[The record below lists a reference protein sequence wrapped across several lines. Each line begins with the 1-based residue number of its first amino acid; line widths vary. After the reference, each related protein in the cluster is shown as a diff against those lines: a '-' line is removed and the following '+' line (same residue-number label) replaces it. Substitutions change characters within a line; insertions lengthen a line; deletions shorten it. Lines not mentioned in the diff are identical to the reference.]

1 MRLIERV
8 RTRLRRGERPVR
20 YLLAGAA
27 NTAFG
32 LSFFPALL
40 WFSPWFAHNYMVAL
54 LLSQVVCVVFAFS
67 TYKIGVFRT
76 RNNILREFAYFAS
89 YSYAVFG
96 ANLIALP
103 LLVQG
108 FGLHPIPAQF
118 SFSLM
123 TLAGSYFWHQAVT
136 FRADTPSDTGT

>member
-1 MRLIERV
+1 MNLIDRV
-8 RTRLRRGERPVR
+8 LARLRRGERPVR

-32 LSFFPALL
+32 LAFFPALL
-40 WFSPWFAHNYMVAL
+40 WLSPWFARNYMAAL
-54 LLSQVVCVVFAFS
+54 VLSQVVCVVFAFS

-76 RNNILREFAYFAS
+76 RTNILREFAYFS
-89 YSYAVFG
+89 SFYYAVFG

-108 FGLHPIPAQF
+108 LGVHPVPAQF
-118 SFSLM
+118 GFGLV
-123 TLAGSYFWHQAVT
+123 TLFGSYFWHRAVT
-136 FRADTPSDTGT
+136 FRSNTGT

>member
-1 MRLIERV
+1 MNPVERV
-8 RTRLRRGERPVR
+8 LVRLRRGERPVR

-40 WFSPWFAHNYMVAL
+40 WLSPWFTRHYMAAL

-76 RNNILREFAYFAS
+76 RANILREFAYFSS

-108 FGLHPIPAQF
+108 LGLHPIPAQF
-118 SFSLM
+118 GFSLL
-123 TLAGSYFWHQAVT
+123 TVFISYFWHKGVT
-136 FRADTPSDTGT
+136 FRSDAET

>member
-1 MRLIERV
+1 MKLIDRV
-8 RTRLRRGERPVR
+8 LTRLRRGERPVR

-40 WFSPWFAHNYMVAL
+40 WIWPWFTRNYMAAL

-76 RNNILREFAYFAS
+76 RNNILREFAYFSS

-103 LLVQG
+103 LMVRG

-123 TLAGSYFWHQAVT
+123 TLVSSYFWHQAVT
-136 FRADTPSDTGT
+136 FRSDKPSDTGT

>member
-8 RTRLRRGERPVR
+8 LARLRRGERPVR

-40 WFSPWFAHNYMVAL
+40 WIWPWFTRHYMAAL
-54 LLSQVVCVVFAFS
+54 VLSQLVCVIFAFS

-76 RNNILREFAYFAS
+76 RANILREFAYFSS

-103 LLVQG
+103 LMVQG
-108 FGLHPIPAQF
+108 LGLHPIPAQF
-118 SFSLM
+118 CFSLL
-123 TLAGSYFWHQAVT
+123 TLFSSYFWHQAVT
-136 FRADTPSDTGT
+136 FRSDKGT

>member
-1 MRLIERV
+1 MTLIDRIRARLH
-8 RTRLRRGERPVR
+8 RGERPVR

-32 LSFFPALL
+32 LAFFPALV
-40 WFSPWFAHNYMVAL
+40 WFSPWLARNYMVAL
-54 LLSQVVCVVFAFS
+54 VFSQVVCVVFAFS

-76 RNNILREFAYFAS
+76 RTNLLRELAYFS
-89 YSYAVFG
+89 SFYYAVFG

-108 FGLHPIPAQF
+108 LGLHPIPAQLGF
-118 SFSLM
+118 GM
-123 TLAGSYFWHQAVT
+123 ITLIGSYFWHKAVT
-136 FRADTPSDTGT
+136 FRSETRT

>member
-1 MRLIERV
+1 M
-8 RTRLRRGERPVR
+8 R

-40 WFSPWFAHNYMVAL
+40 WISPWFSRHYMAAL
-54 LLSQVVCVVFAFS
+54 ILSQVICVVFAFS

-76 RNNILREFAYFAS
+76 RANILREFAYFSS
-89 YSYAVFG
+89 YSYAMFT
-96 ANLIALP
+96 ANLIVLP

-108 FGLHPIPAQF
+108 LGLHPIPAQF
-118 SFSLM
+118 CFALA
-123 TLAGSYFWHQAVT
+123 TLFGSYFWHRTVT
-136 FRADTPSDTGT
+136 FRSDTRT

>member
-8 RTRLRRGERPVR
+8 LARLRRGERPVR

-40 WFSPWFAHNYMVAL
+40 WIWPWFTRHYMAAL
-54 LLSQVVCVVFAFS
+54 VLSQLVCVIFAFS

-76 RNNILREFAYFAS
+76 RANILREFAYFSS

-103 LLVQG
+103 LMVQG
-108 FGLHPIPAQF
+108 LGLHPIPAQF
-118 SFSLM
+118 CFSLL
-123 TLAGSYFWHQAVT
+123 TLVSSYFWHQAVT
-136 FRADTPSDTGT
+136 FRSDTRT

>member
-1 MRLIERV
+1 MTLIDRV
-8 RTRLRRGERPVR
+8 LARLRRGERPVR

-40 WFSPWFAHNYMVAL
+40 WMWPWFARNYMVAL
-54 LLSQVVCVVFAFS
+54 VLSQVVCVIFSFS

-76 RNNILREFAYFAS
+76 RANILREFAYFSS
-89 YSYAVFG
+89 YSYTVFA

-108 FGLHPIPAQF
+108 LGLHPIPAQF
-118 SFSLM
+118 GFAM
-123 TLAGSYFWHQAVT
+123 VTLIGSYFWHRAVT
-136 FRADTPSDTGT
+136 FRSDTGTR

>member
-1 MRLIERV
+1 MTLIDRILA
-8 RTRLRRGERPVR
+8 RLRRGERPVR

-32 LSFFPALL
+32 LGFFPALL
-40 WFSPWFAHNYMVAL
+40 WVSPWFARNYMAAL
-54 LLSQVVCVVFAFS
+54 VLSQVICVGFAFS

-76 RNNILREFAYFAS
+76 RTNILREFAYFS
-89 YSYAVFG
+89 SFYYAVFG

-108 FGLHPIPAQF
+108 LGLHPIPAQL
-118 SFSLM
+118 SFGLI
-123 TLAGSYFWHQAVT
+123 TLVGSYFWHRAVT
-136 FRADTPSDTGT
+136 FRSDKPT